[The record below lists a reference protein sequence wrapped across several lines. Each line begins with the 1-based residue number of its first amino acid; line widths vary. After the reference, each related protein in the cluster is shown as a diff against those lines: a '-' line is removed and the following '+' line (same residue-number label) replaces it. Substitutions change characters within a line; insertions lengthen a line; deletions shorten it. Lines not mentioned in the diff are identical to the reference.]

1 LERIFGNRNKSQIRK
16 ITIGEDFIMVGAG
29 KGFVGFDQLIKW
41 VAVGIEAIAIGII
54 VVGAIT
60 TTVIFLVRIIR
71 EGALEDCYRRFRSDF
86 GKAILLG
93 LEFLIA
99 SDIVGTVAVGPT
111 YTDLGILA
119 LLVVIRTFL
128 SFSLEL
134 EITGRWPWQSAADGR
149 RSQ

>member
-1 LERIFGNRNKSQIRK
+1 
-16 ITIGEDFIMVGAG
+16 MVGSG
-29 KGFVGFDQLIKW
+29 KGFEDFDQLIKW
-41 VAVGIEAIAIGII
+41 VAVGIESIAIGII

-60 TTVIFLVRIIR
+60 TTVLFVVRIIK
-71 EGALEDCYRRFRSDF
+71 EGTLDNCYRRFRSDF

-111 YTDLGILA
+111 FQDLGILA

-134 EITGRWPWQSAADGR
+134 EITGRWPWQPTTDGR
-149 RSQ
+149 KSE

>member
-1 LERIFGNRNKSQIRK
+1 M
-16 ITIGEDFIMVGAG
+16 MVGSSG
-29 KGFVGFDQLIKW
+29 GFEGFDQVIKW
-41 VAVGIEAIAIGII
+41 VALGIESIAIGII
-54 VVGAIT
+54 VAGAIT
-60 TTVIFLVRIIR
+60 TTVIFVVRVIK

-134 EITGRWPWQSAADGR
+134 EITGRWPWQSAPDGGR
-149 RSQ
+149 PK

>member
-1 LERIFGNRNKSQIRK
+1 MISS
-16 ITIGEDFIMVGAG
+16 TIDFP
-29 KGFVGFDQLIKW
+29 GFDQGVKW
-41 VAVGIEAIAIGII
+41 VAVGIEALAIAII
-54 VVGAIT
+54 VIGAVLTSALFILRA
-60 TTVIFLVRIIR
+60 VK
-71 EGALEDCYRRFRSDF
+71 EGAFDECYRQFRSDF

-111 YTDLGILA
+111 FRDLGVLA

-134 EITGRWPWQSAADGR
+134 EITGRWPWEKTGES
-149 RSQ
+149 

>member
-1 LERIFGNRNKSQIRK
+1 M
-16 ITIGEDFIMVGAG
+16 MVGAG
-29 KGFVGFDQLIKW
+29 RGFEGFDQLIKW
-41 VAVGIEAIAIGII
+41 VAVGIESIAIGII

-60 TTVIFLVRIIR
+60 TTFVFLARVIKER
-71 EGALEDCYRRFRSDF
+71 ALEECYRRFRSDF

-111 YTDLGILA
+111 FSDLGILGV
-119 LLVVIRTFL
+119 LVIIRTFL

-134 EITGRWPWQSAADGR
+134 EISGRWPWQNSDPDR
-149 RSQ
+149 RSD

>member
-1 LERIFGNRNKSQIRK
+1 LGK
-16 ITIGEDFIMVGAG
+16 ITNDEDYMMVGSS
-29 KGFVGFDQLIKW
+29 VGFEGIDQSMKW

-60 TTVIFLVRIIR
+60 TTIVFLVRISR
-71 EGALEDCYRRFRSDF
+71 KGALDECYRRFRSDF
-86 GKAILLG
+86 GKGILLG

-99 SDIVGTVAVGPT
+99 SDIVGTVAIGPT
-111 YTDLGILA
+111 YNDLGILA

-134 EITGRWPWQSAADGR
+134 EITGRWPWQHNPD
-149 RSQ
+149 

>member
-1 LERIFGNRNKSQIRK
+1 
-16 ITIGEDFIMVGAG
+16 MVGAA
-29 KGFVGFDQLIKW
+29 KGFEGFDQLIKW

-86 GKAILLG
+86 GKAVLLG

-134 EITGRWPWQSAADGR
+134 EITGRWPWQSADDGR
-149 RSQ
+149 KGQ

>member
-1 LERIFGNRNKSQIRK
+1 ML
-16 ITIGEDFIMVGAG
+16 GASG
-29 KGFVGFDQLIKW
+29 GFDGFDQLIKW

-54 VVGAIT
+54 VAGAIT
-60 TTVIFLVRIIR
+60 TTIIFLVRVIK
-71 EGALEDCYRRFRSDF
+71 EGALEVCYRKFRSDF

-99 SDIVGTVAVGPT
+99 SDIVGTVAIGPT
-111 YTDLGILA
+111 YSDLGILA

-134 EITGRWPWQSAADGR
+134 EITGRWPWQHGANGHRAE
-149 RSQ
+149 

>member
-1 LERIFGNRNKSQIRK
+1 M
-16 ITIGEDFIMVGAG
+16 MVGSSG
-29 KGFVGFDQLIKW
+29 GFEGFDQLIKW
-41 VAVGIEAIAIGII
+41 VALGIEFIAIGII
-54 VVGAIT
+54 VVGALT
-60 TTVIFLVRIIR
+60 TTVIFIVRVLK

-111 YTDLGILA
+111 FTDLGVLGV
-119 LLVVIRTFL
+119 LVIIRTFL

-134 EITGRWPWQSAADGR
+134 EITGRWPWQNTTAGR
-149 RSQ
+149 QSK

>member
-1 LERIFGNRNKSQIRK
+1 
-16 ITIGEDFIMVGAG
+16 MVGAG
-29 KGFVGFDQLIKW
+29 KGFDGFDQLIKW

-60 TTVIFLVRIIR
+60 TTIIFLVRIIK

-99 SDIVGTVAVGPT
+99 SDIVGTVAIGPT
-111 YTDLGILA
+111 YSDLGILA

-134 EITGRWPWQSAADGR
+134 EITGRWPWEHDTDGP
-149 RSQ
+149 

>member
-1 LERIFGNRNKSQIRK
+1 
-16 ITIGEDFIMVGAG
+16 MVGAA
-29 KGFVGFDQLIKW
+29 KGFEGFDQLIKW

-54 VVGAIT
+54 VVGDIT

-149 RSQ
+149 KGQ

>member
-1 LERIFGNRNKSQIRK
+1 
-16 ITIGEDFIMVGAG
+16 MVGAG
-29 KGFVGFDQLIKW
+29 KGFEGFDQLIKW

-60 TTVIFLVRIIR
+60 TTIIFLVRIIK
-71 EGALEDCYRRFRSDF
+71 EGALEDCYRKFRSDF

-134 EITGRWPWQSAADGR
+134 EITGRWPWQPAIDSRKG
-149 RSQ
+149 Q

>member
-1 LERIFGNRNKSQIRK
+1 
-16 ITIGEDFIMVGAG
+16 MVGAG
-29 KGFVGFDQLIKW
+29 KGFEGFDQLIKW

-60 TTVIFLVRIIR
+60 TTIIFIVRIIK
-71 EGALEDCYRRFRSDF
+71 EGALDDCYRKFRSDF

-134 EITGRWPWQSAADGR
+134 EITGRWPWQPTTDSRG
-149 RSQ
+149 SK

>member
-1 LERIFGNRNKSQIRK
+1 
-16 ITIGEDFIMVGAG
+16 MVGAG
-29 KGFVGFDQLIKW
+29 KGFEGFDQLIKW

-54 VVGAIT
+54 VVGAIAT
-60 TTVIFLVRIIR
+60 TIVFLVRIIK
-71 EGALEDCYRRFRSDF
+71 EGALDDCYRRFRSDF

-134 EITGRWPWQSAADGR
+134 EITGRWPWQPNTADR
-149 RSQ
+149 RSK

>member
-1 LERIFGNRNKSQIRK
+1 
-16 ITIGEDFIMVGAG
+16 MVAAG
-29 KGFVGFDQLIKW
+29 KGFESFDQSIKW
-41 VAVGIEAIAIGII
+41 VAVGIESIAIGII
-54 VVGAIT
+54 VVGAIVT
-60 TTVIFLVRIIR
+60 TIIFIWRVFQ
-71 EGALEDCYRRFRSDF
+71 EGSFDDSYRRLRSDF

-111 YTDLGILA
+111 FIDLGILA

-134 EITGRWPWQSAADGR
+134 EITGRWPWQKSSIDEK
-149 RSQ
+149 